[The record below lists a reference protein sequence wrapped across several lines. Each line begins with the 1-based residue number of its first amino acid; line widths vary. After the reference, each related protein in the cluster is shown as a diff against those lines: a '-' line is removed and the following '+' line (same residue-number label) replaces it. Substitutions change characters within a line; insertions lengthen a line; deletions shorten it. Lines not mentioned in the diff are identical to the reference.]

1 MHPLAPDLS
10 KVSNEELYEKF
21 NDLQRRYNQ
30 AYRFGPASIMPQVQ
44 MMMDHYR
51 AEIAERNR
59 RQMEEMANKE
69 SSGKGYKGI
78 IDIS

>member
-10 KVSNEELYEKF
+10 GVSNEELYEKF
-21 NDLQRRYNQ
+21 NGLQKRYNQ
-30 AYRFGPASIMPQVQ
+30 AYRFGPASIMPQIQ
-44 MMMDHYR
+44 LMMEHYR

-59 RQMEEMANKE
+59 RQMEEMAAKE

>member
-10 KVSNEELYEKF
+10 KTSNEELYEKF

-44 MMMDHYR
+44 MMMEHYR

-69 SSGKGYKGI
+69 ASGKGYKGI